1 MHFSVLSVVHQVI
14 RTLVASMLQHKFTK
28 VRNMK
33 NLHIEHPEDTI
44 LTGDL
49 SVLNAFQSDNHY
61 SVKIDG
67 SPAIVWGTD
76 PENGKFFVGTKSVFN
91 KRTPKINYSIQDIER
106 NHPDFELNSILIRC
120 FNCLPRIG
128 VEGRVFQGDFIG
140 YGGYRDY
147 KPNAISYTFAEVQ
160 NVGVVVAPHT
170 EYKGTTLKDMNAEPL
185 IEKLD
190 PTMFVQPNAWLGE
203 RGATMDIDLMIGF
216 ARQIATL
223 VEFATPS
230 EAKQLK
236 QDLNAYIKDGDEIVA
251 EEFANYQLVR
261 LWLLVESIKT
271 EFMELMRD
279 DFDAECFIG
288 NQYISGEGYVMAGD
302 HGVFK
307 LVVREVFSY
316 YNFNIIRS

>member
-1 MHFSVLSVVHQVI
+1 
-14 RTLVASMLQHKFTK
+14 
-28 VRNMK
+28 MK

-49 SVLNAFQSDNHY
+49 SVLDAFQSDNHY

-67 SPAIVWGTD
+67 SPAIVWGTN

-91 KRTPKINYSIQDIER
+91 KRIPKINYSNEDIER
-106 NHPDFELNSILIRC
+106 NHGNNIELSGILHRC

-128 VEGRVFQGDFIG
+128 FEGRVFQGDFIG
-140 YGGYRDY
+140 FGGYRDY

-170 EYKGTTLKDMNAEPL
+170 EYKGNTMKDMTATPL
-185 IEKLD
+185 MEKLD
-190 PTMFVQPNAWLGE
+190 PTMFVQPSAWLGE

-216 ARQIATL
+216 ARQMSTL
-223 VEFATPS
+223 VEFATPK

-236 QDLNAYIKDGDEIVA
+236 QDLNAYIRDGDEVVA

-279 DFDAECFIG
+279 DFDAECFLG
-288 NQYISGEGYVMAGD
+288 NEYISGEGYVMHSK
-302 HGVFK
+302 HGVYK
-307 LVVREVFSY
+307 LVDRETFSH

>member
-1 MHFSVLSVVHQVI
+1 
-14 RTLVASMLQHKFTK
+14 
-28 VRNMK
+28 MK
-33 NLHIEHPEDTI
+33 NLHLEHPEDTI

-49 SVLNAFQSDNHY
+49 SVLDAFQSDNHY

-91 KRTPKINYSIQDIER
+91 KRTPKVNYSIQDIER

-128 VEGRVFQGDFIG
+128 FEGRVFQGDFIG

-147 KPNAISYTFAEVQ
+147 KPNAISYTFSDVQ
-160 NVGVVVAPHT
+160 RVGVVVAPHT
-170 EYKGTTLKDMNAEPL
+170 EYKGATLKDMNAEPL

-190 PTMFVQPNAWLGE
+190 PTMFVQPDAWLSE
-203 RGATMDIDLMIGF
+203 LGADKDISQLIAF
-216 ARQIATL
+216 ARQMATL
-223 VEFATPS
+223 VDFATPT
-230 EAKQLK
+230 EEKLLK
-236 QDLNAYIKDGDEIVA
+236 KDLNAYIRDGDEVVA

-261 LWLLVESIKT
+261 LWLLVKDIK
-271 EFMELMRD
+271 EQFMLRMRD
-279 DFDAECFIG
+279 NFDAECFIG
-288 NQYISGEGYVMAGD
+288 NEYISGEGYVMAGR

-307 LVVREVFSY
+307 LVDREVFSH

>member
-1 MHFSVLSVVHQVI
+1 
-14 RTLVASMLQHKFTK
+14 
-28 VRNMK
+28 MK
-33 NLHIEHPEDTI
+33 NKHIEHPEDTI

-49 SVLNAFQSDNHY
+49 SVLDAFSSENHY

-91 KRTPKINYSIQDIER
+91 KRTPKVNYTVQDIER
-106 NHPDFELNSILIRC
+106 NHQDFGLQSILIRC
-120 FNCLPRIG
+120 LHCLPRISF
-128 VEGRVFQGDFIG
+128 EGRVFQGDFIG
-140 YGGYRDY
+140 FGGYRDY

-190 PTMFVQPNAWLGE
+190 PTMFVQPDAWLSE
-203 RGATMDIDLMIGF
+203 LGADKDIPQLIGF
-216 ARQIATL
+216 ARQMATL
-223 VEFATPS
+223 VDFATPT

-236 QDLNAYIKDGDEIVA
+236 QDLNAYIRDGDEVVA

-261 LWLLVESIKT
+261 LWLLVKDIK
-271 EFMELMRD
+271 EQFMYRMRD
-279 DFDAECFIG
+279 NFDAECFIG

-302 HGVFK
+302 HGTYK
-307 LVVREVFSY
+307 LINREVFSH

>member
-1 MHFSVLSVVHQVI
+1 
-14 RTLVASMLQHKFTK
+14 
-28 VRNMK
+28 MK
-33 NLHIEHPEDTI
+33 NKHIEHPEDTI

-49 SVLNAFQSDNHY
+49 SVLDAFQSDNHY

-91 KRTPKINYSIQDIER
+91 KRTPKVNYSNADIER
-106 NHPDFELNSILIRC
+106 NHGNNFELSSILHRC

-128 VEGRVFQGDFIG
+128 FEGRVFQGDFIG

-170 EYKGTTLKDMNAEPL
+170 EYKGATLKDMNAEPL
-185 IEKLD
+185 TEKLD
-190 PTMFVQPNAWLGE
+190 PTMFVQPDAWLGE
-203 RGATMDIDLMIGF
+203 QGATININLMINF
-216 ARQIATL
+216 ARQMATL
-223 VEFATPS
+223 VEFATEK

-261 LWLLVESIKT
+261 LWLLVKNIKT
-271 EFMELMRD
+271 VVRYIMRD
-279 DFDAECFIG
+279 NFKGDCFIG
-288 NQYISGEGYVMAGD
+288 NEYITGEGYVMSSK
-302 HGVFK
+302 HGTYK
-307 LVVREVFSY
+307 LVDREIFSY

>member
-1 MHFSVLSVVHQVI
+1 
-14 RTLVASMLQHKFTK
+14 
-28 VRNMK
+28 MK
-33 NLHIEHPEDTI
+33 NLHLEHPEDTI

-49 SVLNAFQSDNHY
+49 SVLDAFQSDNHY

-91 KRTPKINYSIQDIER
+91 KRTPKVNYSIQDIER
-106 NHPDFELNSILIRC
+106 NHPNFELNSILIRC

-128 VEGRVFQGDFIG
+128 FEGRVFQGDFIG

-147 KPNAISYTFAEVQ
+147 KPNAVSYTFDTVQ

-170 EYKGTTLKDMNAEPL
+170 EYKGATLKDMNAEPL
-185 IEKLD
+185 TEKLD
-190 PTMFVQPNAWLGE
+190 PTMFVQPDAWLSE
-203 RGATMDIDLMIGF
+203 LGADKDISQLIGF
-216 ARQIATL
+216 ARQMATL
-223 VEFATPS
+223 VDFATPT
-230 EAKQLK
+230 EEKLLK
-236 QDLNAYIKDGDEIVA
+236 KDLNAYIRDGDEVVA

-261 LWLLVESIKT
+261 LWLLVKDIK
-271 EFMELMRD
+271 EQFMLRMRD
-279 DFDAECFIG
+279 NFDAECFIG
-288 NQYISGEGYVMAGD
+288 NDYINGEGYVMAGR

-307 LVVREVFSY
+307 LVDREVFSH

>member
-1 MHFSVLSVVHQVI
+1 
-14 RTLVASMLQHKFTK
+14 MLNK
-28 VRNMK
+28 
-33 NLHIEHPEDTI
+33 HIEHPEDTI

-49 SVLNAFQSDNHY
+49 SVLEAFESDNHY

-67 SPAIVWGTD
+67 SPAIVWGTN

-91 KRTPKINYSIQDIER
+91 KRTPKINYTTEDVCN
-106 NHPDFELNSILIRC
+106 NHPDFELQSILIRC
-120 FNCLPRIG
+120 LNCLPRIG
-128 VEGRVFQGDFIG
+128 FEGRVFQGDFIG

-170 EYKGTTLKDMNAEPL
+170 EYKGATLKDMNAEPL

-190 PTMFVQPNAWLGE
+190 PTMFVQPSAWLGE
-203 RGATMDIDLMIGF
+203 RGATMDIDMMIGF
-216 ARQIATL
+216 ARQIATM
-223 VEFATPS
+223 VEFATPT

-236 QDLNAYIKDGDEIVA
+236 QDLNAYIRDGDEVVA

-261 LWLLVESIKT
+261 LWLLVKRIK
-271 EFMELMRD
+271 EEYMMHLRD

-288 NQYISGEGYVMAGD
+288 NEYISGEGYVMAGE
-302 HGVFK
+302 HGTYK
-307 LVVREVFSY
+307 LVDREVFSY

>member
-1 MHFSVLSVVHQVI
+1 
-14 RTLVASMLQHKFTK
+14 
-28 VRNMK
+28 MK
-33 NLHIEHPEDTI
+33 NLHIEHPEDSI

-49 SVLNAFQSDNHY
+49 SVLRAFESENHY

-67 SPAIVWGTD
+67 SPAIVWGTNPD
-76 PENGKFFVGTKSVFN
+76 NGKFFVGTKSVFN
-91 KRTPKINYSIQDIER
+91 KRTPKVNYTVQDIEK
-106 NHPDFELNSILIRC
+106 NHQDFGLQSILIRC
-120 FNCLPRIG
+120 LHCLPRIG
-128 VEGRVFQGDFIG
+128 FEGRVFQGDFIG
-140 YGGYRDY
+140 FGGYRDY

-185 IEKLD
+185 TEKLD
-190 PTMFVQPNAWLGE
+190 PTMFVQPNAWISEFGSDRDINLMCNFA
-203 RGATMDIDLMIGF
+203 RSVATM
-216 ARQIATL
+216 
-223 VEFATPS
+223 VEFATPT

-236 QDLNAYIKDGDEIVA
+236 QDINAYIRDGDQVVA

-261 LWLLVESIKT
+261 LWLLVKSIK
-271 EFMELMRD
+271 EQFMYLMRD

-302 HGVFK
+302 HGTYK
-307 LVVREVFSY
+307 LIDRETFSH

>member
-1 MHFSVLSVVHQVI
+1 
-14 RTLVASMLQHKFTK
+14 
-28 VRNMK
+28 MK

-49 SVLNAFQSDNHY
+49 SVLDAFQSDNHY

-91 KRTPKINYSIQDIER
+91 KRTPKVNYSNADIER
-106 NHPDFELNSILIRC
+106 NHGNNFELSSILHRC

-128 VEGRVFQGDFIG
+128 FEGRVFQGDFIG

-170 EYKGTTLKDMNAEPL
+170 EYKGATLKDMNAEPL

-203 RGATMDIDLMIGF
+203 RGATMNIDMMIGF
-216 ARQIATL
+216 ARQMATL
-223 VEFATPS
+223 VDFATPT

-236 QDLNAYIKDGDEIVA
+236 QDLNAYIRDGDEVVA

-261 LWLLVESIKT
+261 LWLLVENIKT
-271 EFMELMRD
+271 EYMKLMRD
-279 DFDAECFIG
+279 DFKCDCWLG
-288 NQYISGEGYVMAGD
+288 NDYIDGEGYVMSGR
-302 HGVFK
+302 HGTYK
-307 LVVREVFSY
+307 LVDRQTFSH